1 MLGPIPRVI
10 GHRGAAAHAPE
21 NTLEA
26 IRCAAAFGVEMVEVD
41 VQLTRDEVPVIIH
54 DDTLDRTTTGTGPV
68 FERSW
73 KEIRELD
80 AGASFGRAFAGE
92 HIPTLHDVL
101 ALCRELKLGL
111 NVEIKPYP
119 GTELR
124 TAEIALSVLE
134 DFGPLEGSLLVSSFS
149 VESLKAA
156 HGLAPHLPLG
166 YLIYDRP
173 DNWAAIADEVGAA
186 TINFDHTRE
195 TPQTIAAY
203 GATGRPLLSYTVN
216 TAARA
221 KELFSLGVSGVF
233 TDFPGRI
240 LKVAEE

>member
-26 IRCAAAFGVEMVEVD
+26 ICCAAAFGVEMVEVD

-92 HIPTLHDVL
+92 HIPTLQDVL

-119 GTELR
+119 GTDLR

-134 DFGPLEGSLLVSSFS
+134 NFGPLEGSLLVSSFS
-149 VESLKAA
+149 VESLRTA
-156 HGLAPHLPLG
+156 HSLAPHLPLG
-166 YLIYDRP
+166 YLIHDRP

-186 TINFDHTRE
+186 TINFDHTSE

-203 GATGRPLLSYTVN
+203 AATGRPLLSYTVN

-221 KELFSLGVSGVF
+221 KELFDLGVAGVF

-240 LKVAEE
+240 LKVAK